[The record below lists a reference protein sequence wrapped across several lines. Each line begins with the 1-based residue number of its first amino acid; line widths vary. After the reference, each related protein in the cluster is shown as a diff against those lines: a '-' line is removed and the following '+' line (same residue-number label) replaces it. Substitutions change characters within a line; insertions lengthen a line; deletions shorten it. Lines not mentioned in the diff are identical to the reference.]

1 MFQGKEEIRPVDV
14 AQISVVC
21 WMLFIGLLVHIW
33 NLDVYHI
40 FTNATFYLMPSA
52 NYQVTA
58 ILCNLERAIIIN
70 FTSMFP
76 LPACIQ
82 TGSQPLLLECVLL
95 GPFSLCILCRPVVD
109 IDFTTKSSP
118 FPLLVHSIFFKSVA
132 LTCYM

>member
-14 AQISVVC
+14 AQISVMC
-21 WMLFIGLLVHIW
+21 WMLFTGLLVRIW

-58 ILCNLERAIIIN
+58 ILCNLEIAIIII

-82 TGSQPLLLECVLL
+82 TGSAFATGVCATR
-95 GPFSLCILCRPVVD
+95 PFLTLY
-109 IDFTTKSSP
+109 
-118 FPLLVHSIFFKSVA
+118 SV
-132 LTCYM
+132 